1 MGTKPFAH
9 QRKRAHALT
18 KNYSAQRHGGN
29 RGLNTQHVMR
39 ELRPGVWED
48 ETKQKE
54 NYTEWATPTAEQG
67 EEPTLFF

>member
-1 MGTKPFAH
+1 MGTKPVAH

-18 KNYSAQRHGGN
+18 INNSAQDMEGN

-48 ETKQKE
+48 KRKTKGK
-54 NYTEWATPTAEQG
+54 
-67 EEPTLFF
+67 